1 MLQLWQ
7 QGIRTARRLDERTHG
22 WLGIL
27 AGAARETFKP
37 NSTIRAAAIAYYAT
51 FSLFPLILLSIAI
64 ASFSLGSLMMD
75 QQLIVQRLEFVAP
88 ALGQLL
94 GNNIDEI
101 IRARGPVSYC
111 CCGQFDLV
119 RL

>member
-1 MLQLWQ
+1 MRANSRKTLKKQMMTAPGLVGSMLQLWQ

-64 ASFSLGSLMMD
+64 ASFSLGH
-75 QQLIVQRLEFVAP
+75 
-88 ALGQLL
+88 
-94 GNNIDEI
+94 
-101 IRARGPVSYC
+101 
-111 CCGQFDLV
+111 
-119 RL
+119 